1 MLTLTTCNKQ
11 KWSIL
16 GVSFWTRYLPALAL
30 VSCVFTPSGGG
41 IDACYA
47 EGIVIDAVIATVDEK
62 PITLRE
68 VEQRLSTPKK
78 LSPSDLHDDLDA
90 QQTLDNLIAERILQ
104 AEASEKR
111 VGVSDAEIH
120 DYIEEVARRNQLSRI
135 EFEHV
140 LAKEGKTIEWY
151 KRQVNN
157 DILRTK
163 IVSAMTQG
171 GVSVSE
177 HEIDQYLE
185 GRGTTNSSSPSLR
198 LRVIGIDHA
207 GKNPEE
213 IASKVQKIQEKLE
226 AGASFANIASELSDG
241 PNKADGGLLGL
252 IAEKDLHSEVFDAVF
267 SLSAGAFSEPVITDN
282 STQIFFVEERFDT
295 STNGEGSSDEAQ
307 REEARKIIQ
316 QRKTEERVSKYF
328 AVDIYKNHVID
339 RKF

>member
-1 MLTLTTCNKQ
+1 MLTLTSFNKQ
-11 KWSIL
+11 TWSVLGIL
-16 GVSFWTRYLPALAL
+16 VRASCLPALVL
-30 VSCVFTPSGGG
+30 VTSVTTSPGSRMRV
-41 IDACYA
+41 CYA

-78 LSPSDLHDDLDA
+78 LSPSDLHNDLDA

-104 AEASEKR
+104 AEATEKR

-120 DYIEEVARRNQLSRI
+120 DYIEEVARRNQLSRM

-177 HEIDQYLE
+177 TEIDQYLE

-198 LRVIGIDHA
+198 LRVISVDHA

-226 AGASFANIASELSDG
+226 SGAPFAKIATELSDG
-241 PNKADGGLLGL
+241 PNKDDGGLLGL

-267 SLSAGAFSEPVITDN
+267 SLSPGAFSEPVITEN
-282 STQIFFVEERFDT
+282 ATQIFFVEERFDT
-295 STNGEGSSDEAQ
+295 SSSGEGSSNEAQ